1 MSRALFAAVA
11 VLPLMLAAGSAVA
24 QSHGGHGAHAAPA
37 RPPQARPT
45 PAPKPKPRAAAPR
58 RATPPAP
65 AQAPAVDAHAGH
77 AMSAAPAAAAD
88 PHAGHDMGGMQT
100 APAQTPA
107 ADPHAGHNMGQTPAA
122 ADPHA
127 GHDMGGMQTAP
138 ARTPAADPHAGH
150 AMSAAPASAADPHA
164 GHDMSGM
171 QTAPATA
178 PDADPHAGH
187 AMSAAPAAAADP
199 HAGHDMSGMQTAPAT
214 APVAD
219 PHAGHNMSPAPAAVA
234 DPHAGHDM
242 SAMQTPA
249 ADPHAGHDMSAM
261 AGGAPN
267 IPTSVDAVGGRMVET
282 PPPAAARAAPAHA
295 ADLLFDPAVMAA
307 SRQQLLVENGDVRT
321 TAVLIDSIEASFGDG
336 EEGYSWNA
344 QGWTGGDINR
354 FWWKTEGEG
363 AFDGKLHDAEVQAL
377 YSRAVAPFWDVQ
389 AGVRQDFRP
398 DGDDTTH
405 LTVGVQGVAPYWFE
419 MSAAAFLSTE
429 GDLTARAEAEYD
441 QRITQKWILQPAI
454 EVAFSASDIP
464 ELEIGSGL
472 TSVTAGLRLRYE
484 IRKEF
489 APYVGV
495 EWSRSFGD
503 TADYARARGDDVDA
517 TRLVVGIKAWF

>member
-24 QSHGGHGAHAAPA
+24 QTHGGHGAHAAPA

-45 PAPKPKPRAAAPR
+45 PAPKPKPRAAAPQPR

-65 AQAPAVDAHAGH
+65 VA
-77 AMSAAPAAAAD
+77 
-88 PHAGHDMGGMQT
+88 T
-100 APAQTPA
+100 
-107 ADPHAGHNMGQTPAA
+107 
-122 ADPHA
+122 
-127 GHDMGGMQTAP
+127 
-138 ARTPAADPHAGH
+138 
-150 AMSAAPASAADPHA
+150 DPHA

-171 QTAPATA
+171 QAAP
-178 PDADPHAGH
+178 
-187 AMSAAPAAAADP
+187 APAAAADP
-199 HAGHDMSGMQTAPAT
+199 HAGHDMSGMQMAPAP
-214 APVAD
+214 AAAAD
-219 PHAGHNMSPAPAAVA
+219 PHAGHNMSPAPAAAADPHAGHDMSAMQMAPAQAPAADSHAGHNMGAVPAAAADPHAGHDMSGMQAAAAQAPAADPHAGHNMGQAPVA

-242 SAMQTPA
+242 SAMT
-249 ADPHAGHDMSAM
+249 
-261 AGGAPN
+261 GGAPN

-307 SRQQLLVENGDVRT
+307 SRKQLLVENGDIRS
-321 TAVLIDSIEASFGDG
+321 TAVLIDSIESSFGDG
-336 EEGYSWNA
+336 EKGYSWNA

-363 AFDGKLHDAEVQAL
+363 DFGGKLHEAEVQAL
-377 YSRAVAPFWDVQ
+377 YSRAIAPFWDVQ

-398 DGDDTTH
+398 DGDDTTY

-419 MSAAAFLSTE
+419 MNAAAFLSTE
-429 GDLTARAEAEYD
+429 GDLTARAEVEYD
-441 QRITQKWILQPAI
+441 QRITQKWIVQPAI
-454 EVAFSASDIP
+454 EVAMSASDIP

-495 EWSRSFGD
+495 EWSRSLGD
-503 TADYARARGDDVDA
+503 TADYARARDEDAEDV
-517 TRLVVGIKAWF
+517 RLIVGIKAWF

>member
-1 MSRALFAAVA
+1 MSAM
-11 VLPLMLAAGSAVA
+11 PM
-24 QSHGGHGAHAAPA
+24 
-37 RPPQARPT
+37 
-45 PAPKPKPRAAAPR
+45 
-58 RATPPAP
+58 AP
-65 AQAPAVDAHAGH
+65 AQA
-77 AMSAAPAAAAD
+77 
-88 PHAGHDMGGMQT
+88 
-100 APAQTPA
+100 PA
-107 ADPHAGHNMGQTPAA
+107 ADPHAGHNMG
-122 ADPHA
+122 
-127 GHDMGGMQTAP
+127 
-138 ARTPAADPHAGH
+138 
-150 AMSAAPASAADPHA
+150 
-164 GHDMSGM
+164 
-171 QTAPATA
+171 
-178 PDADPHAGH
+178 
-187 AMSAAPAAAADP
+187 
-199 HAGHDMSGMQTAPAT
+199 
-214 APVAD
+214 
-219 PHAGHNMSPAPAAVA
+219 
-234 DPHAGHDM
+234 
-242 SAMQTPA
+242 QTPA

-282 PPPAAARAAPAHA
+282 PPPAAALAAPAHA

-307 SRQQLLVENGDVRT
+307 SRKQLLVENGDVRT
-321 TAVLIDSIEASFGDG
+321 TAVLIDSIEAGFGDG
-336 EEGYSWNA
+336 EKSYSWNA

-377 YSRAVAPFWDVQ
+377 YSRAIAPFWDVQ

-398 DGDDTTH
+398 DGEDTTH

-454 EVAFSASDIP
+454 EVALSASDIP

-503 TADYARARGDDVDA
+503 TADYAKARGDDVDA
-517 TRLVVGIKAWF
+517 TRFVVGIKAWF